1 MCKLSLS
8 IIVELNI
15 FLPCLF
21 DHNKTLC
28 VTQMGNLGTDPERG
42 CRLTCHQGFQF
53 NYSHQSVSYACPHSA
68 LPEHFGKAVWKP
80 INAKRFQLLG
90 GAKLWSV
97 FNVFGTSKKKELWCG
112 ENTLIGKLEW
122 WYVLTTHHTVPQTS
136 YLLTIVDLKQLFKW
150 FRYFLSRM
158 VGSVLLS
165 ASHFINVQFLLSQIL
180 TYCNRMD
187 IRRMYRQNKQ
197 LLASFNWHITLY
209 QNSTIITCPRGGE
222 WAWCIKCLTI
232 IHRSITIN
240 G

>member
-1 MCKLSLS
+1 MK
-8 IIVELNI
+8 N
-15 FLPCLF
+15 
-21 DHNKTLC
+21 
-28 VTQMGNLGTDPERG
+28 
-42 CRLTCHQGFQF
+42 
-53 NYSHQSVSYACPHSA
+53 PHS
-68 LPEHFGKAVWKP
+68 
-80 INAKRFQLLG
+80 KRFQLLG

-97 FNVFGTSKKKELWCG
+97 FNVFGTSKKKELWRG

-122 WYVLTTHHTVPQTS
+122 WYVLTTHHTIPQTR

-187 IRRMYRQNKQ
+187 IRRMYHISVSSKQ
-197 LLASFNWHITLY
+197 
-209 QNSTIITCPRGGE
+209 TIAGIFQLTHNLVSKPYNYNMPQGGE

-232 IHRSITIN
+232 IRRSITIN